1 MGEEKTVSGIQ
12 KKSYATIFARLSFHL
27 GIVVFILSL
36 ISVLAF
42 YVNQGLVYEYSVA
55 MFIAGNSFVLSFGL
69 RGLVLIFVVVSLVL
83 VLFTKPRIKNI
94 KFALAGFSL
103 AFLSMPSVDVFELVR
118 SSISGARSR
127 DVRQIAETMKE
138 YSDEHGGQ
146 LPPFNSWC
154 DALAEFKPKVS
165 SYLMSDG
172 AGLDVSGLPGKF
184 SCFALNENI
193 TGIPL
198 RQIPKNVV
206 LLFETTP
213 ATNPVGG
220 CSSIRDYEDEFN
232 GKGCVI
238 LFGDLHLEFVKTR
251 HFGGL
256 RWGP

>member
-1 MGEEKTVSGIQ
+1 MRIGRMISDIL
-12 KKSYATIFARLSFHL
+12 KKPGATIFARLSLHL

-42 YVNQGLVYEYSVA
+42 YVNQGLVHEYSVA
-55 MFIAGNSFVLSFGL
+55 MFIAGNSFILSFGL
-69 RGLVLIFVVVSLVL
+69 RCLVLIFIVVSLVL

-94 KFALAGFSL
+94 KYALAGFSL
-103 AFLSMPSVDVFELVR
+103 ALLSMPSVDVFETVR
-118 SSISGARSR
+118 SSISGGRSR
-127 DVRQIAETMKE
+127 DVRQIAETIKE
-138 YSDEHGGQ
+138 YSKDHDGQ
-146 LPPFNSWC
+146 LPPFNNWC
-154 DALAEFKPKVS
+154 NALTDFNPKIS
-165 SYLMSDG
+165 SCLGSDG

-184 SCFALNENI
+184 SCFALNENL

-206 LLFETTP
+206 LLFETAP
-213 ATNPVGG
+213 AANPVGG

-256 RWGP
+256 KWGP